1 MRKYRKTE
9 HIENFLRSTYVGDP
23 LFSDI
28 FLYNDSLPEINY
40 DEIDTSLNFLNKK
53 VKFPLM
59 INAMTGGSDLSEE
72 INRSLANV
80 AAEYDLPMAVGSQ
93 TIALEDKDSRKSF
106 EIVRDIIKDG
116 IVISNLS
123 GFASTE
129 DAKLAVDLLRADAIQ
144 IHLNPAQ
151 ELVQVEGERNFCGIL
166 NNIEK
171 IVKTS
176 EVPVIVK
183 EVGFGMS
190 QKTVKKLRDVGV
202 KYVDISGYGGSNFF
216 EIENLREPNADISD
230 LFSWGIPTALSLI
243 ETKKLAYDDMYLIAS
258 GGIKTSV
265 DIVKS
270 LCIGADM
277 TAISGEILSY
287 IVRGGYEYTL
297 RYIDG
302 LMEKTKMLMMLNGAK
317 NISELQKVDYKVTG
331 KLREL
336 LED

>member
-106 EIVRDIIKDG
+106 EIVREIIKDG

-123 GFASTE
+123 GFASPE

-171 IVKTS
+171 IVNTS

-190 QKTVKKLRDVGV
+190 QKTVKKLHDVGV

-336 LED
+336 LEG

>member
-40 DEIDTSLNFLNKK
+40 DEIDTSLNFLDKK

-106 EIVRDIIKDG
+106 EIVREIIKDG

-171 IVKTS
+171 IVNTS
-176 EVPVIVK
+176 EVSVIVK

-190 QKTVKKLRDVGV
+190 QKTVKKLHDVGV

-243 ETKKLAYDDMYLIAS
+243 ETKKLNYDDMYLIAS

>member
-106 EIVRDIIKDG
+106 EIVREIIKDG

-171 IVKTS
+171 IVNTS

-190 QKTVKKLRDVGV
+190 QKTVKKLHNVGV

-317 NISELQKVDYKVTG
+317 NISELKKVDYKVTG

>member
-106 EIVRDIIKDG
+106 EIVREIIKDG

-171 IVKTS
+171 IVNTS

-190 QKTVKKLRDVGV
+190 QKTVKKLHDVGV
-202 KYVDISGYGGSNFF
+202 KYVDISGFGGSNFF

>member
-106 EIVRDIIKDG
+106 EIVREIIKDG

-171 IVKTS
+171 IVKKS

-190 QKTVKKLRDVGV
+190 QKTVKKLHDVGV

-243 ETKKLAYDDMYLIAS
+243 ETKKLAYDVIYLIAS

>member
-106 EIVRDIIKDG
+106 EIVREIIKDG

-171 IVKTS
+171 IVNTS

-190 QKTVKKLRDVGV
+190 QKTVKKLHDVGV

-243 ETKKLAYDDMYLIAS
+243 EAKKLAYDDIFLIAS

-336 LED
+336 LEG

>member
-53 VKFPLM
+53 VNFPLM

-106 EIVRDIIKDG
+106 EIVRETIKDG

-123 GFASTE
+123 GFASPE

-171 IVKTS
+171 IVDTS

-190 QKTVKKLRDVGV
+190 QKTVKKLHDVGV

-243 ETKKLAYDDMYLIAS
+243 ETKKLAYDDMHIIAS

>member
-106 EIVRDIIKDG
+106 EIVREIIKDG

-171 IVKTS
+171 IVNTS

-190 QKTVKKLRDVGV
+190 QKTVKKLHDVGV
-202 KYVDISGYGGSNFF
+202 KYVDISGFGGSNFF

-243 ETKKLAYDDMYLIAS
+243 ETKKLDYDDMHLIAS

>member
-106 EIVRDIIKDG
+106 EIVREIIKDG

-171 IVKTS
+171 IVNTS

-190 QKTVKKLRDVGV
+190 QKTVKKLHDVGV

-243 ETKKLAYDDMYLIAS
+243 EAKKLAYDDMYLIAS

>member
-106 EIVRDIIKDG
+106 EIVREIIKDG

-171 IVKTS
+171 IVNTS

-190 QKTVKKLRDVGV
+190 QKTVKKLHDVGV
-202 KYVDISGYGGSNFF
+202 KYVDISGFGGSNFF

-243 ETKKLAYDDMYLIAS
+243 EAKKLAYDDMHLIAS

-265 DIVKS
+265 DVVKS

>member
-106 EIVRDIIKDG
+106 EIVREIIKDG

-171 IVKTS
+171 IVNTS

-190 QKTVKKLRDVGV
+190 QKTVKKLHDVGV
-202 KYVDISGYGGSNFF
+202 KYVDISGFGGSNFF

-243 ETKKLAYDDMYLIAS
+243 ETKKLAYDDMHIIAS

>member
-28 FLYNDSLPEINY
+28 FLYNDSIPEINY
-40 DEIDTSLNFLNKK
+40 DEIDTSVNFLDKK

-59 INAMTGGSDLSEE
+59 INAMTGGSSLSEE
-72 INRSLANV
+72 INRNLASV
-80 AAEYDLPMAVGSQ
+80 AVEYDLPMAVGSQ
-93 TIALEDKDSRKSF
+93 TIALEDEDSRKSF
-106 EIVRDIIKDG
+106 EIVREIIKDG

-123 GFASTE
+123 GFSSVE
-129 DAKLAVDLLRADAIQ
+129 DAKLAVDLLEADAIQ

-151 ELVQVEGERNFCGIL
+151 ELVQTEGERNFCGIL
-166 NNIEK
+166 KNIEN
-171 IVKTS
+171 IVKKS

-190 QKTVKKLRDVGV
+190 QKTVKKLHDVGV

-216 EIENLREPNADISD
+216 EIENLRDPNADISD

-243 ETKKLAYDDMYLIAS
+243 EAKKLGYDDIYLIAS
-258 GGIKTSV
+258 GGIKTSM
-265 DIVKS
+265 DIVKCIS
-270 LCIGADM
+270 LGADM

-297 RYIDG
+297 KYIDG
-302 LMEKTKMLMMLNGAK
+302 LMEKTRMLMMLNGAK

>member
-23 LFSDI
+23 LFSNI

-106 EIVRDIIKDG
+106 EIVREIIKDG

-123 GFASTE
+123 GFASPE

-171 IVKTS
+171 IVDTS

-190 QKTVKKLRDVGV
+190 QKTVKKLHDVGV
-202 KYVDISGYGGSNFF
+202 KYVDISGFGGSNFF

>member
-106 EIVRDIIKDG
+106 EIVREIIKDG

-171 IVKTS
+171 IVNTS

-190 QKTVKKLRDVGV
+190 QKTVKKLHDIGV

-243 ETKKLAYDDMYLIAS
+243 EAKKLAYDDIFLIAS

-265 DIVKS
+265 DLVKS
-270 LCIGADM
+270 LCLGADM

>member
-106 EIVRDIIKDG
+106 EIVREIIKDG

-171 IVKTS
+171 IVNTS

-190 QKTVKKLRDVGV
+190 QKTVKKLHDVGV
-202 KYVDISGYGGSNFF
+202 KYVDISGFGGSNFF

-243 ETKKLAYDDMYLIAS
+243 ETKKLAYDDMHLIAS

>member
-23 LFSDI
+23 LFSNI

-106 EIVRDIIKDG
+106 EIVREIIKDG

-123 GFASTE
+123 GFASPE

-171 IVKTS
+171 IVDTS

-190 QKTVKKLRDVGV
+190 QKTVKKLHDVGV
-202 KYVDISGYGGSNFF
+202 KYVDISGFGGSNFF

-243 ETKKLAYDDMYLIAS
+243 ETKKLAYDDMHIIAS

>member
-28 FLYNDSLPEINY
+28 FLYNDSLPEISY
-40 DEIDTSLNFLNKK
+40 DEIDTSVNFLDKK

-59 INAMTGGSDLSEE
+59 INAMTGGSNLSEE

-80 AAEYDLPMAVGSQ
+80 AVEYDLPMAVGSQ
-93 TIALEDKDSRKSF
+93 TIALEDEDSRKSF
-106 EIVRDIIKDG
+106 EIVREIIKDG

-123 GFASTE
+123 GFSSVE
-129 DAKLAVDLLRADAIQ
+129 DAKLAVDLLKADAIQ

-171 IVKTS
+171 IVKKS

-190 QKTVKKLRDVGV
+190 QKTVKKLHDVGV

-243 ETKKLAYDDMYLIAS
+243 EAKKLNYDDMYLIGS
-258 GGIKTSV
+258 GGIKTSL

-270 LCIGADM
+270 ICLGADM

-297 RYIDG
+297 KYIDG

>member
-106 EIVRDIIKDG
+106 EIVREIIKDG

-123 GFASTE
+123 GFASPE

-171 IVKTS
+171 IVNTS

-190 QKTVKKLRDVGV
+190 QKTVKKLHDVGV
-202 KYVDISGYGGSNFF
+202 KYVDISGFGGSNFF

-243 ETKKLAYDDMYLIAS
+243 EAKKLAYDDMHIIAS

-336 LED
+336 LEG

>member
-53 VKFPLM
+53 LKFPLM

-106 EIVRDIIKDG
+106 EIVREIIKDG

-171 IVKTS
+171 IVNTS

-190 QKTVKKLRDVGV
+190 QKTVKKLHDVGV

-243 ETKKLAYDDMYLIAS
+243 EAKKLAYDDMYLIAS

>member
-9 HIENFLRSTYVGDP
+9 HIENFLLSTYVGDP

-106 EIVRDIIKDG
+106 EIVREIIKDG

-166 NNIEK
+166 NNIEE

-190 QKTVKKLRDVGV
+190 QKTVKKLHDVGV
-202 KYVDISGYGGSNFF
+202 KYVDISGFGGSNFF

-317 NISELQKVDYKVTG
+317 NISEPQKVDYKVTG

>member
-106 EIVRDIIKDG
+106 EIVREIIKDG

-171 IVKTS
+171 IVNTS

-190 QKTVKKLRDVGV
+190 QKTVKKLHDVGV
-202 KYVDISGYGGSNFF
+202 KYVDISGFGGSNFF

-243 ETKKLAYDDMYLIAS
+243 ETKKLAYDDMYIIAS

>member
-106 EIVRDIIKDG
+106 EIVREIIKDG

-171 IVKTS
+171 IVNTS

-190 QKTVKKLRDVGV
+190 QKTVKKLHDVGV

-243 ETKKLAYDDMYLIAS
+243 EAKKLAYDDIFLIAS

-265 DIVKS
+265 DLVKS
-270 LCIGADM
+270 LCLGADM

-317 NISELQKVDYKVTG
+317 NISELQKVDYKLTG

>member
-40 DEIDTSLNFLNKK
+40 DEIDTSINFLDKK

-59 INAMTGGSDLSEE
+59 INAMTGGSNLSEE

-80 AAEYDLPMAVGSQ
+80 AVEYDLPMAVGSQ
-93 TIALEDKDSRKSF
+93 TIALEDEDSRKSF
-106 EIVRDIIKDG
+106 EIVREIIKDG

-123 GFASTE
+123 GFSSVE
-129 DAKLAVDLLRADAIQ
+129 DAKLAVDLLKADAIQ

-171 IVKTS
+171 IVKKS

-190 QKTVKKLRDVGV
+190 QKTVKKLHEVGV

-230 LFSWGIPTALSLI
+230 LFSWGIPTVLSLI
-243 ETKKLAYDDMYLIAS
+243 EAKKLNYDDMYLIAS
-258 GGIKTSV
+258 GGIKTSL

-270 LCIGADM
+270 ICLGADM

-297 RYIDG
+297 KYIDG

>member
-28 FLYNDSLPEINY
+28 FLYNDSIPEINY
-40 DEIDTSLNFLNKK
+40 DEIDTSINFLDKK

-59 INAMTGGSDLSEE
+59 INAMTGGSNLSEE
-72 INRSLANV
+72 INRNLASV
-80 AAEYDLPMAVGSQ
+80 AVEYDLPMAVGSQ
-93 TIALEDKDSRKSF
+93 TIALEDEDSRKSF
-106 EIVRDIIKDG
+106 EIVREIIKDG

-123 GFASTE
+123 GFSSVE
-129 DAKLAVDLLRADAIQ
+129 DAKLAVDLLKADAIQ

-151 ELVQVEGERNFCGIL
+151 ELVQAEGERNFCGIL
-166 NNIEK
+166 KNIEN
-171 IVKTS
+171 IVKKS

-190 QKTVKKLRDVGV
+190 QKSVKKLYDIGV

-216 EIENLREPNADISD
+216 EIENLRDPNADISD
-230 LFSWGIPTALSLI
+230 LFSWGIPTALSII
-243 ETKKLAYDDMYLIAS
+243 EAKKLAYDDLYLIAS
-258 GGIKTSV
+258 GGIKTSM

-270 LCIGADM
+270 ISLGADM

-297 RYIDG
+297 KYIGG
-302 LMEKTKMLMMLNGAK
+302 LNE
-317 NISELQKVDYKVTG
+317 IY
-331 KLREL
+331 
-336 LED
+336 

>member
-53 VKFPLM
+53 LKFPLM

-106 EIVRDIIKDG
+106 EIVREIIKDG

-171 IVKTS
+171 IVNTS

-190 QKTVKKLRDVGV
+190 QKTVKKLHDVGV

>member
-72 INRSLANV
+72 INKSLANV

-106 EIVRDIIKDG
+106 EIVREIIKDG

-171 IVKTS
+171 IVNTS

-190 QKTVKKLRDVGV
+190 QKTVKKLHDVGV
-202 KYVDISGYGGSNFF
+202 KYVDISGFGGSNFF

>member
-106 EIVRDIIKDG
+106 EIVREIIKDG

-123 GFASTE
+123 GFASPE

-171 IVKTS
+171 IVNNS

-190 QKTVKKLRDVGV
+190 QKTVKKLHDVGV
-202 KYVDISGYGGSNFF
+202 KYVDISGFGGSNFF

-302 LMEKTKMLMMLNGAK
+302 LIEKTKMLMMLNGAK

>member
-106 EIVRDIIKDG
+106 EIVREIIKDG

-123 GFASTE
+123 GFASPE

-171 IVKTS
+171 IVNTS

-190 QKTVKKLRDVGV
+190 QKTVKKLHDVGV

>member
-106 EIVRDIIKDG
+106 EIVREIIKDG

-171 IVKTS
+171 IVNTS

-190 QKTVKKLRDVGV
+190 QKTVKKLHDVGV
-202 KYVDISGYGGSNFF
+202 EYVDISGYGGSNFF

-243 ETKKLAYDDMYLIAS
+243 EAKKLAYDGMYLIAS

>member
-40 DEIDTSLNFLNKK
+40 DEIDTSLNFLDKK

-106 EIVRDIIKDG
+106 EIVREIIKDG

-171 IVKTS
+171 IVNTS

-190 QKTVKKLRDVGV
+190 QKTVKKLHDVGV
-202 KYVDISGYGGSNFF
+202 KYVDISGFGGSNFF

-243 ETKKLAYDDMYLIAS
+243 EAKKLAYDDMHIIAS

>member
-28 FLYNDSLPEINY
+28 FLYNDSIPEINY
-40 DEIDTSLNFLNKK
+40 DEIDTSVNFLDKK

-59 INAMTGGSDLSEE
+59 INAMTGGSSLSEE
-72 INRSLANV
+72 INRNLASV
-80 AAEYDLPMAVGSQ
+80 AVEYDLPMAVGSQ
-93 TIALEDKDSRKSF
+93 TIALEDEDSRKSF
-106 EIVRDIIKDG
+106 EIVREIIKDG

-123 GFASTE
+123 GFSSVE
-129 DAKLAVDLLRADAIQ
+129 DAKLAVDLLEADAIQ

-151 ELVQVEGERNFCGIL
+151 ELVQTEGERNFCGIL
-166 NNIEK
+166 KNIEN
-171 IVKTS
+171 IVKKS

-190 QKTVKKLRDVGV
+190 QKTVKKLHDVGV

-216 EIENLREPNADISD
+216 EIENLRDPNADISD

-243 ETKKLAYDDMYLIAS
+243 EAKKLGYDDIYLIAS
-258 GGIKTSV
+258 GGIKTSM
-265 DIVKS
+265 DIVKCIS
-270 LCIGADM
+270 LGADM

-297 RYIDG
+297 KYIDG